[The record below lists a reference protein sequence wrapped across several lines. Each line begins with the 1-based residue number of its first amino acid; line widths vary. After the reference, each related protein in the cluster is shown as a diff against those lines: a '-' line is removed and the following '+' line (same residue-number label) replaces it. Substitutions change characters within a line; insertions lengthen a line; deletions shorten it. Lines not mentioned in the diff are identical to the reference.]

1 MHNFLLKGRNN
12 YPSVKFWCS
21 LAGRKIHERVKN
33 WSDLNL
39 KDTIYALSS
48 GSGKCAISCIRISG
62 PHSSKIFSELADP
75 PVIPKPRVAS
85 LKKLLYPYTASKI
98 EEREIIDEV
107 IAIYFQAPHSFT
119 GEDMVELFV
128 HGSNSVRKEVLETLG
143 KLQNFG
149 MAEPG
154 EFIQRA
160 MKNGKMSLSSV
171 EGVADLINSETNEQR
186 KQALR
191 QLSGKTEKVYL
202 KWSQKLSKLYA
213 SIEAIIDF
221 GEDEMIN
228 IRIVQD
234 IYKEVASLKSEIEAH
249 LNDGNRGEM
258 IRSGISVAIVGPP
271 NAGKSSLLNL
281 ISKRSASIV
290 SPVKGTTRDVV
301 EVRMDISGY
310 PVILADTAGISDD
323 ISNEIELEGVRR
335 SKERIILSSLIILMI
350 DINDVPSKQQL
361 DLKIS
366 EILGINEDHSEKQIL
381 VVLNKTDL
389 LQQKPDLFE
398 SDKEI
403 TFLYISC
410 ATGEGVTKLIE
421 VIQEKIGNYML
432 GNSEKSSE
440 SVITRSRHRIHLDQA
455 NKSLSTFIDMY
466 DDSTIQSHLDVA
478 AEELRESINCIG
490 RITGRV
496 DIEDI
501 LDQLFKD
508 FCIGK

>member
-1 MHNFLLKGRNN
+1 MHFLFKRKSNS
-12 YPSVKFWCS
+12 PSIQFWRS
-21 LAGRKIHERVKN
+21 PVSRKIHERVKN
-33 WSDLNL
+33 WSDVNL

-48 GSGKCAISCIRISG
+48 GPGKCAISCIRISG
-62 PHSSKIFSELADP
+62 PHSSKIFSQLAHP
-75 PVIPKPRVAS
+75 PVVPKPRVAS
-85 LKKLLYPYTASKI
+85 LKKLLYPSNGS
-98 EEREIIDEV
+98 EREIIDEV
-107 IAIYFQAPHSFT
+107 IAIYFEAPHSFT

-143 KLQNFG
+143 KLENFG

-191 QLSGKTEKVYL
+191 QLSGKIEKIYL

-228 IRIVQD
+228 IQIVQD
-234 IYKEVASLKSEIEAH
+234 IYKEVVILKKEIEAH

-335 SKERIILSSLIILMI
+335 SKERIVLSSLIILMF
-350 DINDVPSKQQL
+350 DINDVPTKEHL
-361 DLKIS
+361 DKKIS
-366 EILGINEDHSEKQIL
+366 EIIGADEDHSQKQIL

-389 LQQKPDLFE
+389 TQNSKQHFE
-398 SDKEI
+398 STNER

-410 ATGEGVTKLIE
+410 ITGEGITKLIE
-421 VIQEKIGNYML
+421 TIQEKIGNYMKL
-432 GNSEKSSE
+432 GNNEISSE

-455 NKSLSTFIDMY
+455 NKSLTTFIEMH
-466 DDSTIQSHLDVA
+466 DDGAIQSHLDVA

-490 RITGRV
+490 RITGRI